1 MRVSHG
7 VTAVFDDPNLVSC
20 AGLVP
25 VLRLAEQAGLHRLVV
40 DHVRVGKPGG
50 GNAHLKVPTLVAG
63 MVAGADSIEDMTLLR
78 HGGMPRLFTGV
89 RAPSTLG
96 TFLRTFTFGH
106 VRQLDAVASRL
117 LINVAARVPLLPG
130 AATLAYV
137 DIDDTVRQTYGY
149 AKAGAGRGYTGVKG
163 LNALLATVCTPDSA
177 PVIAAARLRKGSTN
191 SARGAARLVADALVT
206 ARAAGATGVRV
217 LRADSAF
224 YSYDVIAAALRHHS
238 CFSITARQDPAIRK
252 AIAAIDHDGWTPIKY
267 TDAVFDADQQRW
279 ISDAEVAEID
289 YTAFTSKA
297 KRQARH
303 RPADRAAGQRHEPEQ
318 PERAVHRLPLPR
330 RVHQQPAADARRRA
344 GAPWARDRR
353 TSHRRLEERATRAP
367 TVRAVL
373 GQQRLAGLRGDRFQ
387 PHPRRWR
394 PRVDLPRQGD
404 HRHDPRA
411 TDHHPRTA
419 RSVRAAAHAA
429 PAPRLAMGTRLAA
442 HARRNR
448 ATGRS
453 LRRVRP
459 SARTR
464 PHHRGEPAGSPGH
477 SVMPSAA
484 SNHRTGVTSST
495 HDRAVD
501 PGLDGHDDQ
510 QCGDDAAIGHAE
522 GENSGHEVVPGQVA
536 RR

>member
-117 LINVAARVPLLPG
+117 LINVATRVPLLPG

-297 KRQARH
+297 KDKHVTGRLIVRRVKDMNPNNQSELFTAYRYHAVFTNSPLPMLAAERAH
-303 RPADRAAGQRHEPEQ
+303 RGHAIVEQVIADLKNGPLAHLPSGQFWANSAWLVCAAIAFNLTRAAGVLASTFHAKATTGTI
-318 PERAVHRLPLPR
+318 RAQLITIPARLAR
-330 RVHQQPAADARRRA
+330 SARRLTLHLPHDW
-344 GAPWARDRR
+344 PWEHVWRR
-353 TSHRRLEERATRAP
+353 M
-367 TVRAVL
+367 L
-373 GQQRLAGLRGDRFQ
+373 G
-387 PHPRRWR
+387 
-394 PRVDLPRQGD
+394 
-404 HRHDPRA
+404 
-411 TDHHPRTA
+411 
-419 RSVRAAAHAA
+419 
-429 PAPRLAMGTRLAA
+429 
-442 HARRNR
+442 
-448 ATGRS
+448 ATGPP
-453 LRRVRP
+453 VE
-459 SARTR
+459 A
-464 PHHRGEPAGSPGH
+464 
-477 SVMPSAA
+477 
-484 SNHRTGVTSST
+484 
-495 HDRAVD
+495 
-501 PGLDGHDDQ
+501 
-510 QCGDDAAIGHAE
+510 
-522 GENSGHEVVPGQVA
+522 
-536 RR
+536 